1 MAWHGMAWHGHGMA
15 WGYSRTWNDGRDQ
28 SSAAAAVRE
37 ITVPTLSFNHL
48 IEEYH
53 LNLDEA
59 PAAAGS
65 AAAGAAAGAAVQSI
79 PFFKIDCEGCEY
91 SVIPSFTDEQWDKI
105 IVRKP
110 KHSTAQHST
119 AQHSSLHGT
128 AQHSTAQHS
137 TAQALAQG
145 SRVCS
150 CSCSCACAFAAGGP
164 R

>member
-1 MAWHGMAWHGHGMA
+1 MARHGMA

-53 LNLDEA
+53 LNLAEA
-59 PAAAGS
+59 PAAGSAGS
-65 AAAGAAAGAAVQSI
+65 AGAAAGAAVQSI

-119 AQHSSLHGT
+119 ALLPPQHST

-137 TAQALAQG
+137 TGLG
-145 SRVCS
+145 SGFTRVFVLLFVCGCVCCRRPTVS
-150 CSCSCACAFAAGGP
+150 CTHMQ
-164 R
+164 